1 MFPHTGNPSG
11 GTAITAGGLEF
22 RQRFYTNWGAVAFV
36 DAGQVS
42 ASLKPLPSDVR
53 VGAGAGMR
61 YYTPIGPIRFDIA
74 VPVGRREGEDSFE
87 VYIGLGQ
94 AF

>member
-1 MFPHTGNPSG
+1 MATNWSGRVSQTNIPVG

-22 RQRFYTNWGAVAFV
+22 RQRFYPAGRVAFV
-36 DAGQVS
+36 DRGAGQPQPE
-42 ASLKPLPSDVR
+42 AAAFGCR

-74 VPVGRREGEDSFE
+74 VPVGRRPAKILSRST
-87 VYIGLGQ
+87 
-94 AF
+94 